1 MPRARKPLSPAP
13 APDPSAAVIARVE
26 DAPRAAPPPAALVAL
41 RHPRSWP
48 LAFGDY
54 RTGGVIH
61 QVDPATAERL
71 LARGFERVSDADP
84 DAATDA
90 TLPPADAT
98 PPANPAITLFPADPA
113 SED

>member
-1 MPRARKPLSPAP
+1 MPAARKTAH
-13 APDPSAAVIARVE
+13 
-26 DAPRAAPPPAALVAL
+26 PPPTTADHPEEPLAKVAI
-41 RHPRSWP
+41 RHPGAWP
-48 LAFGDY
+48 LAFGSY
-54 RTGGVIH
+54 VTGGAVH
-61 QVDPATAERL
+61 QVDPATAARL

>member
-1 MPRARKPLSPAP
+1 MKTSPAP
-13 APDPSAAVIARVE
+13 T
-26 DAPRAAPPPAALVAL
+26 VAI
-41 RHPRSWP
+41 RHPGPWP
-48 LAFGDY
+48 LAFGPY
-54 RTGGVIH
+54 ATGVIH
-61 QVDPATAERL
+61 HVDPDTAARL
-71 LARGFERVSDADP
+71 LARGFERVSDAQP

>member
-71 LARGFERVSDADP
+71 LARGFERVHPDPAPAAP
-84 DAATDA
+84 DAAP
-90 TLPPADAT
+90 LS
-98 PPANPAITLFPADPA
+98 ADPPDLPDPA
-113 SED
+113 RPDPSA